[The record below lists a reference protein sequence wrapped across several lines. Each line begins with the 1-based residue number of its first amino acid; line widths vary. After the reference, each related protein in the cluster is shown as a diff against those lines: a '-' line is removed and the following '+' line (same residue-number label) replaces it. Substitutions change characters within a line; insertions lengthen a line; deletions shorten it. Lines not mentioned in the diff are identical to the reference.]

1 MAGESDVLLLH
12 IVPPSART
20 LRIAGF
26 MRKKGRKK
34 GRIKFGGL
42 KLDLQDRLAQSG

>member
-26 MRKKGRKK
+26 MRKKGR
-34 GRIKFGGL
+34 IKFGGL